1 MLNCEDK
8 KLNLL
13 FVEVL
18 GTISFAFSGAVI
30 AMRHRLDAFGILIIT
45 FISSIGGGTLRD
57 VLIGSTPVSW
67 MLDIY
72 LIYTILATYFAAI
85 FFHNKLLKLKNIF
98 FLMDTF
104 GLSLV
109 TILAINKG
117 IAYNLHPLVCIA
129 LGTISG
135 CFGGVLRDIVLNE
148 IPVLFKENLYA
159 TACIAGG
166 LIYFLSIYFTA
177 EAYTS
182 SILACVTIIFMRF
195 GAHYYK
201 WNLPKFK

>member
-1 MLNCEDK
+1 MK
-8 KLNLL
+8 ILL

>member
-1 MLNCEDK
+1 MK
-8 KLNLL
+8 ILL
-13 FVEVL
+13 FVELL

-57 VLIGSTPVSW
+57 ILIGSTPVSW

-98 FLMDTF
+98 FWMDTF

-117 IAYNLHPLVCIA
+117 IACSLHPLVCIA
-129 LGTISG
+129 LCTISG

-166 LIYFLSIYFTA
+166 IIYFLSVFFTA
-177 EAYTS
+177 EVYTS
-182 SILACVTIIFMRF
+182 SILACGTIIFMRF
-195 GAHYYK
+195 GADHYK

>member
-1 MLNCEDK
+1 MK
-8 KLNLL
+8 ILL

-182 SILACVTIIFMRF
+182 SILACGTIIFMRF